1 MSASALKIE
10 SIQII
15 ARKVIMS
22 RRFITHKALSEKGG
36 TDPKKLWGQS
46 LTLDNRKVKGER
58 LKVGGKRNKKCC
70 G

>member
-36 TDPKKLWGQS
+36 TDPKKLWGQG
-46 LTLDNRKVKGER
+46 LTLDNRMEKGIGLRTED
-58 LKVGGKRNKKCC
+58 
-70 G
+70 